1 MDTILQ
7 NVIKEFI
14 GRFPSEEELKSAKE
28 HIDFYCGEDTLI
40 EEIKGSIIDWL
51 DDKMVECQ
59 NCGKWH
65 LRNDVEIRNGFYFC
79 DNDCA
84 DEYEDSTYDMH
95 AEAKAEY
102 YATHK

>member
-1 MDTILQ
+1 MDKILQ
-7 NVIKEFI
+7 NEIKRFI
-14 GRFPSEEELKSAKE
+14 GRFPSEEELNSLKAYIDKWADDTTDIKE
-28 HIDFYCGEDTLI
+28 VSGRI
-40 EEIKGSIIDWL
+40 SDWL
-51 DDKMVECQ
+51 DDKMVECE

-65 LRNDVEIRNGFYFC
+65 LRTEAEIRNGLYFC